1 MSLISSLHSFLISWQ
16 TCACGCDC
24 ICLWIMQSYFLAV
37 EGFLVQRRKLT
48 PPRFRDGSLEV
59 PPQTREQLG
68 TKGPPEL
75 PSGVL
80 GSRGSQCPVSP
91 RPRVH
96 PLSLLPGTP
105 NSPSGTWTPLLSAC
119 VLLGPAPVLGS
130 LRSRVCVLT
139 SSVCCLPLAPSAS
152 RPVAL
157 YSMRNLSRPSL
168 TQYELDSKSPCMA
181 APESGP
187 GLPQGWGA
195 WASEATRAQVEWW
208 ARLRPLE
215 EWDRPKHR

>member
-105 NSPSGTWTPLLSAC
+105 NSPGPPSVCMCAARSRPCPGVFAEQGVCTNFLC
-119 VLLGPAPVLGS
+119 VL
-130 LRSRVCVLT
+130 
-139 SSVCCLPLAPSAS
+139 
-152 RPVAL
+152 
-157 YSMRNLSRPSL
+157 
-168 TQYELDSKSPCMA
+168 SP
-181 APESGP
+181 SGP
-187 GLPQGWGA
+187 LGLPPRSLVLHAEPEPAQPHA
-195 WASEATRAQVEWW
+195 VRAGQ
-208 ARLRPLE
+208 
-215 EWDRPKHR
+215 